1 MNKSKSKVFARRVE
15 LATNV
20 VAGSALSG
28 SVALMYRDNAID
40 LTYWVVAVGM
50 SIFGVL
56 LYMGVTV
63 FLMELADAES
73 ADTNSDSNDS
83 G

>member
-15 LATNV
+15 LASNV
-20 VAGSALSG
+20 IAGSALSG

-50 SIFGVL
+50 SIFAML